1 MIKFRGKLTSND
13 WCLKQDKH
21 CSFLLLISLPLWQH
35 GLDYFLP
42 LCSVMV
48 NFLVCFMVCFSVQ
61 KAAIPPLLEGK
72 DVFVKSKT
80 GTGAS

>member
-1 MIKFRGKLTSND
+1 MALIT
-13 WCLKQDKH
+13 
-21 CSFLLLISLPLWQH
+21 SFLFALWWWI
-35 GLDYFLP
+35 FL
-42 LCSVMV
+42 SV
-48 NFLVCFMVCFSVQ
+48 NRFMVCFSVQ